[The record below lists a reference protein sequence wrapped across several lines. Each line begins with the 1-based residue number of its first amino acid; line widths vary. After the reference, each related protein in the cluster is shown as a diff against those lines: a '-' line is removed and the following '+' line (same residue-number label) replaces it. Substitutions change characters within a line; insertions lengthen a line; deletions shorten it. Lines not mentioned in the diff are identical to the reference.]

1 MLALMRIVPIPCRS
15 DNYAY
20 LLVCRETKEAAIVD
34 VSEAGPVLAAIDQGA
49 GTADSR
55 RDLSTLLNHNREDV
69 RIVAILSTHH
79 HPDHVDG
86 NEEVRSKLGID
97 RVYGHASDRGRIPG
111 QTQYLQE
118 NDTFEIGRLE
128 VRALHIPGHTL
139 GAVAYVVTDEH
150 DDPVVFTG
158 DTLFTGGCG
167 RLFEGDPPMM
177 HVSLQK
183 LAALDPKTR
192 VYCGHE
198 YTESNLRFAAH
209 VEPSN
214 PAIASA
220 RTRAAQLRKEGRP
233 TMGTTIADELS
244 YNPFLRTSSAEIR
257 KSLGIA
263 ESATAAEALGEIRKA
278 KDNFKIGA

>member
-1 MLALMRIVPIPCRS
+1 MRIVPIPCLS

-20 LLVCRETKEAAIVD
+20 LLVCRETKEAAIID
-34 VSEAGPVLAAIDQGA
+34 ASEAGPVLGAIDQGA
-49 GTADSR
+49 GTQDSR
-55 RDLSTLLNHNREDV
+55 RDLASLANHNREDI

-79 HPDHVDG
+79 HHDHVGG

-97 RVYGHASDRGRIPG
+97 RVYGHATDRGRIPG

-118 NDTFEIGRLE
+118 NETFEIGRLK
-128 VRALHIPGHTL
+128 VRVLHIPGHTL
-139 GAVAYVVTDEH
+139 GAVAYVVTHEP

-158 DTLFTGGCG
+158 DTLFIGGCG

-177 HVSLQK
+177 SESLSK
-183 LAALDPKTR
+183 LAALDPRTK

-214 PAIASA
+214 AAVTQARARAS
-220 RTRAAQLRKEGRP
+220 QLRKEGRT
-233 TMGTTIADELS
+233 TMGATIADELS
-244 YNPFLRTSSAEIR
+244 YNPFLRTSSPEIR
-257 KSLGIA
+257 HALGIPA
-263 ESATAAEALGEIRKA
+263 SASPAEALGAIRKA
-278 KDNFKIGA
+278 KDAFKIGA

>member
-1 MLALMRIVPIPCRS
+1 MRIVPIPCLS

-34 VSEAGPVLAAIDQGA
+34 VSEAGPVLGAIDQGA
-49 GTADSR
+49 GTQDSR

-69 RIVAILSTHH
+69 RIAAILSTHH
-79 HPDHVDG
+79 HHDHVGG

-97 RVYGHASDRGRIPG
+97 RVYGHVSDRGRIPG

-118 NDTFEIGRLE
+118 DDTFEIGRLR

-139 GAVAYVVTDEH
+139 GAVAYVVTNDR

-158 DTLFTGGCG
+158 DTLFIGGCG

-177 HVSLQK
+177 HDSLSK
-183 LAALDPKTR
+183 LAKLDPRTK

-214 PAIASA
+214 PAVRVA
-220 RTRAAQLRKEGRP
+220 RERVAALRKAGRP
-233 TMGTTIADELS
+233 SVPSTIGEELS
-244 YNPFLRTSSAEIR
+244 YNPFLRTNSPEIR

-263 ESATAAEALGEIRKA
+263 DDVSPGDALGVIRKA
-278 KDNFKIGA
+278 KDAFKIGA

>member
-1 MLALMRIVPIPCRS
+1 MRIVPIPCLS

-20 LLVCRETKEAAIVD
+20 LLVCRETKEAAIID
-34 VSEAGPVLAAIDQGA
+34 ASEAGPVLGAIDQGA
-49 GTADSR
+49 GTQDSR
-55 RDLSTLLNHNREDV
+55 RDLASLANHNREDV

-79 HPDHVDG
+79 HHDHVGG

-118 NDTFEIGRLE
+118 NETFEIGRLK
-128 VRALHIPGHTL
+128 VRVLHIPGHTL
-139 GAVAYVVTDEH
+139 GAVAYVVTHEP

-158 DTLFTGGCG
+158 DTLFIGGCG

-177 HVSLQK
+177 SESLSK
-183 LAALDPKTR
+183 LAALDPRTK

-214 PAIASA
+214 AAIAQA
-220 RTRAAQLRKEGRP
+220 RAKASQLRKEGRT
-233 TMGTTIADELS
+233 TMGATIADELS
-244 YNPFLRTSSAEIR
+244 YNPFLRTSSPEIR
-257 KSLGIA
+257 RTLGIPD
-263 ESATAAEALGEIRKA
+263 SASPAEALGAIRKA
-278 KDNFKIGA
+278 KDAFKIGA

>member
-1 MLALMRIVPIPCRS
+1 MRIIPIPCLS

-34 VSEAGPVLAAIDQGA
+34 VSEAGSVLSAIDQGA
-49 GTADSR
+49 GTQDSR
-55 RDLSTLLNHNREDV
+55 RDLSTVANTHREDV

-79 HPDHVDG
+79 HHDHVGG

-118 NDTFEIGRLE
+118 HDTFEIGRLS

-139 GAVAYVVTDEH
+139 GAVAYVVTQEP

-158 DTLFTGGCG
+158 DTLFIGGCG

-177 HVSLQK
+177 YESLSK
-183 LAALDPKTR
+183 LAALDPRTK

-198 YTESNLRFAAH
+198 YTEANLRFAAH

-214 PAIASA
+214 AAVAQA
-220 RTRAAQLRKEGRP
+220 RARAAQLRKEGRS
-233 TMGTTIADELS
+233 TMGATIGDELA
-244 YNPFLRTSSAEIR
+244 YNPFLRTTSAEIR
-257 KSLGIA
+257 ATLGIP
-263 ESATAAEALGEIRKA
+263 ESASPAEALGAIRKA
-278 KDNFKIGA
+278 KDGFK

>member
-1 MLALMRIVPIPCRS
+1 MRIVPIPCLS

-49 GTADSR
+49 GTQDSR
-55 RDLSTLLNHNREDV
+55 RDLSTPVAHNREDV

-79 HPDHVDG
+79 HHDHVGG
-86 NEEVRSKLGID
+86 NEEVRGRLGID
-97 RVYGHASDRGRIPG
+97 RVYGYASDRGRIPG

-118 NDTFEIGRLE
+118 NDEFEIGRLKI
-128 VRALHIPGHTL
+128 RALHIPGHTL
-139 GAVAYVVTDEH
+139 GAVAYVVSHEP

-158 DTLFTGGCG
+158 YTLFIGGCG

-177 HVSLQK
+177 HESLSK
-183 LAALDPKTR
+183 LAALDPRTK

-214 PAIASA
+214 QAVVGA
-220 RTRAAQLRKEGRP
+220 RAKAGQLRKENRP
-233 TMGTTIADELS
+233 TVGTTIAEELS
-244 YNPFLRTSSAEIR
+244 YNPFLRTGSAEIR
-257 KSLGIA
+257 KTLGIPEGA
-263 ESATAAEALGEIRKA
+263 PAAEALGAIRRA
-278 KDNFKIGA
+278 KDSFKIGA

>member
-1 MLALMRIVPIPCRS
+1 MRIVPIPCLS

-34 VSEAGPVLAAIDQGA
+34 VSEAGPVLGAIDQGA
-49 GTADSR
+49 GTLDSR
-55 RDLSTLLNHNREDV
+55 RDVTSLLNNSREDV

-79 HPDHVDG
+79 HPDHVGG

-118 NDTFEIGRLE
+118 NDTFEIGRLH

-139 GAVAYVVTDEH
+139 GAVAYVVTHEP
-150 DDPVVFTG
+150 DDPAVFTG
-158 DTLFTGGCG
+158 DTLFVGGCG

-177 HVSLQK
+177 HASLSK
-183 LAALDPKTR
+183 LGALDPRTR
-192 VYCGHE
+192 VFCGHE

-214 PAIASA
+214 AAITQA
-220 RTRAAQLRKEGRP
+220 RAKAAQLRKEGRP
-233 TMGTTIADELS
+233 TVPSTIGDELT
-244 YNPFLRTSSAEIR
+244 YNPFLRTHSAEIR
-257 KSLGIA
+257 KTLGIPVDA
-263 ESATAAEALGEIRKA
+263 SSADALGAIRRA
-278 KDNFKIGA
+278 KDSFKVDA